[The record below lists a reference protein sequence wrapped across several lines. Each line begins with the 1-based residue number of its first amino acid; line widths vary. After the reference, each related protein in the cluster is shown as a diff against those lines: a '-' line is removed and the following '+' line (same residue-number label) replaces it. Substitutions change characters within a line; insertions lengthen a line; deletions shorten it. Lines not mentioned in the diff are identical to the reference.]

1 MLYIE
6 RLEKRL
12 EEKRNDFVDFAE
24 SQTKDL
30 AQYLGVL
37 KEICQTDH
45 DEIVR
50 KIADSEN
57 IGAIPSRE
65 IDDLQDF
72 LLEFGVSWNNHEE
85 ARNWASEVLHNR
97 TTFAADGSL
106 YYSEKE
112 TSLPV
117 GAVQIGWFENPHC
130 GDKDYE
136 KDAELKILTPKDFL
150 ENQEEHLKPESV
162 VGEEMFIGEVKKI
175 GDFIA
180 KKKGWQDRNERMP
193 LAFFDRPMLLPF
205 AASQS
210 RLQKKFVQEL
220 VDLIRHSRDA
230 RVPVVG
236 YVDRSFSRD
245 LINLI
250 NAFSPEGTSD
260 TQTLYDSTLLGS
272 KNSKRQK
279 LLSSWGDRTPFCYSK
294 RKGLEAFIDPETEQ
308 PLVGFAFLQTTGNS
322 FPARLDLP
330 SWVYKDG
337 LLNEILDVVRAEC
350 VIGLGYPYPIET
362 ADQAAVITSA
372 DRKIFLRALQEFA
385 EKNNLTFSVSRKNTS
400 KGRRR

>member
-1 MLYIE
+1 MLYLE
-6 RLEKRL
+6 RVEKKL
-12 EEKRNDFVDFAE
+12 EEKRKDFVDFSE
-24 SQTKDL
+24 SQRKDL
-30 AQYLGVL
+30 TEYLSVL
-37 KEICQTDH
+37 QEICRLKS
-45 DEIVR
+45 DEIVQR
-50 KIADSEN
+50 ISESEN
-57 IGAIPSRE
+57 IGAIPSQE
-65 IDDLQDF
+65 IDDLEKF
-72 LLEFGVSWNNHEE
+72 VLEFGVSWNNHKE
-85 ARNWASEVLHNR
+85 ARNWASEILENR

-112 TSLPV
+112 TSLPI
-117 GAVQIGWFENPHC
+117 GAVQIGWFENPHS
-130 GDKDYE
+130 GDKQYE
-136 KDAELKILTPKDFL
+136 KDAELKILTPKDFI
-150 ENQEEHLKPESV
+150 EGKEEHLKPESI

-175 GDFIA
+175 IDFIA
-180 KKKGWQDRNERMP
+180 KKKGWQERNERMP

-205 AASQS
+205 SASQS
-210 RLQKKFVQEL
+210 KLQKKFVQEL

-250 NAFSPEGTSD
+250 NAFSAENVSD
-260 TQTLYDSTLLGS
+260 KQTLYDSTLLGS
-272 KNSKRQK
+272 GNSERHK

-294 RKGLEAFIDPETEQ
+294 RKGLEAFIDPKTEK
-308 PLVGFAFLQTTGNS
+308 PLVGFTFLQTTGDS

-330 SWVYKDG
+330 SWVYEEG
-337 LLNEILDVVRAEC
+337 LLDEIMDVVRAEC

-362 ADQAAVITSA
+362 ADQAAVITSK

-385 EKNNLTFSVSRKNTS
+385 EKNNLNFSVSRKNMS